1 MPMRGE
7 SDIFVRRL
15 MPEERPTRDERR
27 VMRLL
32 ADGLTDENAAEKLG
46 WSRRTL
52 DRRLR
57 SSMEKLGAQSRLQA
71 GVLLVRS
78 GWLDE
83 TDPL

>member
-1 MPMRGE
+1 
-7 SDIFVRRL
+7 

-27 VMRLL
+27 LMVLL
-32 ADGLTDENAAEKLG
+32 AEGLTDERVAAKLG

-57 SSMEKLGAQSRLQA
+57 AAMTKLGARSRLQA
-71 GVLLVRS
+71 GVLLVRA

-83 TDPL
+83 GAGE